1 MARVWLTLGAVYGL
15 LTVSLGA
22 FGAHG
27 LRGRVAD
34 ELLVTWGT
42 GADYLA
48 FHALALLACG
58 LLTLHVPGSR
68 LIPAA
73 ASCFALGSLVFSGSL
88 FLLVLSGVRALGAIT
103 PFGGFLLICGWGLL
117 ALGSW
122 RGLAPGP

>member
-48 FHALALLACG
+48 LHSLALLACG
-58 LLTLHVPGSR
+58 LLTLHVSESR
-68 LIPAA
+68 LIRAA
-73 ASCFALGSLVFSGSL
+73 A
-88 FLLVLSGVRALGAIT
+88 
-103 PFGGFLLICGWGLL
+103 
-117 ALGSW
+117 
-122 RGLAPGP
+122 